1 MASQALQIEKWLF
14 PLFAFD
20 GSNYMTRMVHVW
32 FESWTQSREKGRRG
46 RNKRSNQH
54 PISNQ
59 VKPMHH
65 QSRWSQSKPSLNSCL
80 IELLSFMLIFTIGMI
95 SKVDIGN
102 QRLNWWQKHR
112 RSHHQFQS
120 WSIVLLINLKIG
132 IRAQRRQAHM
142 IDLHT
147 NSFLCL
153 IDCVVGRWSEYEV

>member
-1 MASQALQIEKWLF
+1 
-14 PLFAFD
+14 
-20 GSNYMTRMVHVW
+20 
-32 FESWTQSREKGRRG
+32 
-46 RNKRSNQH
+46 
-54 PISNQ
+54 
-59 VKPMHH
+59 
-65 QSRWSQSKPSLNSCL
+65 
-80 IELLSFMLIFTIGMI
+80 MLIFTIGMI